1 MRTGPIGFIG
11 TGRMGTPMAEHLLA
25 AGQTLVVH
33 DARRAAAAP
42 LLDQGAQWADSPAEV
57 ARRAKTVITIVP
69 ASREV
74 EAVVGAMLPV
84 LGHEHLLIEM
94 TSADPSSTR
103 RLAKEVEARGARMID
118 APMSGGVGGARR
130 ATLAIM
136 IGGAVADFDRARP
149 LLALMGKNHL
159 PRRRH
164 RNRPRHEDRQ
174 QRAVGRV
181 PHGDRRGHRRGH
193 ARGHRSPACRGHH
206 LGVVRTLGRH
216 PPQIS
221 RIHLAGRL
229 RLRLRDGVDGQ
240 GPAWIREAG
249 RRGRLRAA
257 RDGRGDPLVPGGDGG
272 NARVRRSCRGR
283 EAHRIFGRRT
293 FMNVAF
299 IGTGTMGAPMAA
311 NLVKK
316 GFAVVAYDIVPAAL
330 AAAARA
336 GATQAGSAAEAA
348 KRAEI
353 VVTMLP
359 SSSHV
364 EQAYLGPAGV
374 LEGVMRGRLCIDMST
389 IEPAV
394 SRRVAERLHEAGI
407 RFVDAPVSGGV
418 PRAQDGTLAIMV
430 GGEAKDVEEARP
442 VLAAMG
448 ANVFHVG
455 PVGSGEVA
463 KLCNNLIAGV
473 AAVAVSE
480 AFRIAEGFGV
490 DPKILTDVIAKSSG
504 STWLME
510 NMHPVPGIVAHA
522 SSTRDYAPGF
532 MTDLMAKDLGLA
544 VNAARALRVP
554 VVVAP
559 AAQQVLRLASS
570 HGLGR
575 KDFTSVY
582 QFLKPSDGN
591 APV

>member
-1 MRTGPIGFIG
+1 
-11 TGRMGTPMAEHLLA
+11 
-25 AGQTLVVH
+25 
-33 DARRAAAAP
+33 
-42 LLDQGAQWADSPAEV
+42 
-57 ARRAKTVITIVP
+57 
-69 ASREV
+69 
-74 EAVVGAMLPV
+74 
-84 LGHEHLLIEM
+84 
-94 TSADPSSTR
+94 
-103 RLAKEVEARGARMID
+103 
-118 APMSGGVGGARR
+118 
-130 ATLAIM
+130 
-136 IGGAVADFDRARP
+136 
-149 LLALMGKNHL
+149 
-159 PRRRH
+159 
-164 RNRPRHEDRQ
+164 
-174 QRAVGRV
+174 
-181 PHGDRRGHRRGH
+181 
-193 ARGHRSPACRGHH
+193 
-206 LGVVRTLGRH
+206 
-216 PPQIS
+216 
-221 RIHLAGRL
+221 
-229 RLRLRDGVDGQ
+229 
-240 GPAWIREAG
+240 
-249 RRGRLRAA
+249 
-257 RDGRGDPLVPGGDGG
+257 
-272 NARVRRSCRGR
+272 
-283 EAHRIFGRRT
+283 
-293 FMNVAF
+293 MNVAF

-336 GATQAGSAAEAA
+336 GAKEAGLAADAA
-348 KRAEI
+348 KQAEI

-394 SRRVAERLHEAGI
+394 SRRVAERLHERGV

-504 STWLME
+504 NTWLME
-510 NMHPVPGIVAHA
+510 NMHPVPGIVARA